1 MSLRGRIG
9 NENWRGS
16 ILVGLLTGS
25 HNGDDNRVWLIGK
38 LILVCSVQGHGQ
50 VYQKEKQYPAYMI
63 VLLKINKRR
72 KRLTLAARE
81 QQRLRSQ
88 PAPIKGVRGR
98 PRLRR
103 LHGQHTHDSTSPA
116 RW

>member
-1 MSLRGRIG
+1 M
-9 NENWRGS
+9 
-16 ILVGLLTGS
+16 V
-25 HNGDDNRVWLIGK
+25 
-38 LILVCSVQGHGQ
+38 

-98 PRLRR
+98 PRLRQ